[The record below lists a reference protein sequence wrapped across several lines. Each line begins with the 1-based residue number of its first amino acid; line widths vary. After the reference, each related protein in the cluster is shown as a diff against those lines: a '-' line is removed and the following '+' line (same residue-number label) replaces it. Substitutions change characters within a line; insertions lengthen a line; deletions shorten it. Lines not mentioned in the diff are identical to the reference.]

1 MRKPPDD
8 QEQFV
13 KRMWPRLV
21 GSMTLITGDRAAA
34 EDLAQEA
41 LIRACST
48 WSSVS
53 AAASADAWTFRVAF
67 NLANSRWRRKGAE
80 GRAYNKV
87 AETGRAPCHQEPDHA
102 LRLTLEDV
110 LRTLPVKQ
118 RTVIV
123 LRFYGGLSVSETA
136 EAMRCAEGTVK
147 SLTHGAVASLRDR
160 LDIDSASAQRE
171 PAPPEP
177 PEPPGSSQSAGARHE
192 ADTGTTRPDRPENTS
207 TNDHGKV
214 RFNVN

>member
-1 MRKPPDD
+1 MKKPPED

-87 AETGRAPCHQEPDHA
+87 AETGRAPCHHEADHA
-102 LRLTLEDV
+102 LRLTL
-110 LRTLPVKQ
+110 
-118 RTVIV
+118 
-123 LRFYGGLSVSETA
+123 A
-136 EAMRCAEGTVK
+136 
-147 SLTHGAVASLRDR
+147 
-160 LDIDSASAQRE
+160 
-171 PAPPEP
+171 P